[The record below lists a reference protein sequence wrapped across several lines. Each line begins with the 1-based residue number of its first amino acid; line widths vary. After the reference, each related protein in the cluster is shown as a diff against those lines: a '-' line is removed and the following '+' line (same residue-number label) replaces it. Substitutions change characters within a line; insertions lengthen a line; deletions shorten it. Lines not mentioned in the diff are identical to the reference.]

1 MHVSKIR
8 MQNFRC
14 YTDFTMHFSPGL
26 TVIVAE
32 NGKGKTAILDGLA
45 IAMAP
50 YLAAFPGIRARNF
63 QPNDV
68 RMVLDAPASGKELQI
83 QRMKYLL
90 PVALETE
97 VLATDGKSYSWKREL
112 KTVKGRT
119 VSASAKIVSDYGKK
133 MAEAI
138 NRPGDQ
144 EIILPVLG
152 YYGTSRMWNDSA
164 LLKRKDIDLSRS
176 SGYVE
181 CLEPSGSYNTFS
193 QWFRY
198 ASESALE
205 YDRIIVEKHLE
216 TKNPYRQILKAVN
229 KAIITCIQ
237 SMGWTDLKYSFAAQ
251 NLLICHPEK
260 GELPLEAMSDG
271 ARSVISMAADIA
283 YRMARLNPDLGE
295 DVTLNTPG
303 VVLIDE
309 VDMHL
314 HPSWQQTVVND
325 LRNAFPQVQFIVTTH
340 SPQVL
345 TSVPAECIRI
355 LHWDNDL
362 VDIEEPLFSLGA
374 ESSQLLWDIQH
385 VESRPSS
392 LPIVKT
398 LQRYLELVNEDKW
411 DSEEAL
417 ALRKKLD
424 AWSQGRE
431 PALLRADMDIR
442 VRSFRRKK

>member
-1 MHVSKIR
+1 MYVSKIR

-14 YTDFTMHFSPGL
+14 YTDFTMRFSPGV

-45 IAMAP
+45 ITMAP
-50 YLAAFPGIRARNF
+50 YLAAFPGIKARNF
-63 QPNDV
+63 QSNDV
-68 RMVLDAPASGKELQI
+68 RMVLDAPAAQEALQVR
-83 QRMKYLL
+83 RMKYLL
-90 PVALETE
+90 PVVLETE
-97 VLATDGKSYSWKREL
+97 VMADDGKAYSWKREL
-112 KTVKGRT
+112 KTVKGKT
-119 VSASAKIVSDYGKK
+119 SSVSAKFVSDYGRKV
-133 MAEAI
+133 AEAL
-138 NRPGDQ
+138 NQPGD
-144 EIILPVLG
+144 EKIILPVLG
-152 YYGTSRMWNDSA
+152 YYGTSRMWNDST
-164 LLKRKDIDLSRS
+164 LLKRKNVDLSRS

-181 CLEPSGSYNTFS
+181 CLEPSGSYNTFA

-198 ASESALE
+198 ATESALE
-205 YDRIIVEKHLE
+205 YDHVIAEKNLK
-216 TKNPYRQILKAVN
+216 TKNPYRVILNAIN

-251 NLLICHPEK
+251 NLLICHPEM

-283 YRMARLNPDLGE
+283 YRMARLNPDMGE
-295 DVTLNTPG
+295 EVTLKTSG
-303 VVLIDE
+303 VILIDE

-325 LRNAFPQVQFIVTTH
+325 LVKAFPKVQFIVTTH

-345 TSVPAECIRI
+345 TSVPAESIRI

-362 VDIEEPLFSLGA
+362 VDIEEPTFSLGA
-374 ESSQLLWDIQH
+374 ESSQLLRDIQH
-385 VESRPSS
+385 VETRPAS
-392 LPIVKT
+392 LPIVQT
-398 LQRYLELVNEDKW
+398 LQRYLQLVNEDKW

-417 ALRKKLD
+417 SLRKTLD
-424 AWSQGRE
+424 QWSQGRE

-442 VRSFRRKK
+442 VRNYRRKK

>member
-1 MHVSKIR
+1 

-14 YTDFTMHFSPGL
+14 YTDFTMQFSPKV

-45 IAMAP
+45 ITMAP
-50 YLAAFPGIRARNF
+50 YLAAFPGIKARNF

-68 RMVLDAPASGKELQI
+68 RMVMDVPQTQDELQI
-83 QRMKYLL
+83 KRMKYLL
-90 PVALETE
+90 PVVLETE
-97 VLATDGKSYSWKREL
+97 VKADDGKAYSWKREL
-112 KTVKGRT
+112 KSVKGKT
-119 VSASAKIVSDYGKK
+119 SSVSAKFVSDYGKRI
-133 MAEAI
+133 ADEL
-138 NRPGDQ
+138 NQPGDQ
-144 EIILPVLG
+144 DIILPVLG
-152 YYGTSRMWNDSA
+152 YYGTSRMWNDSS
-164 LLKRKDIDLSRS
+164 LLKRKKVDLSRS

-181 CLEPSGSYNTFS
+181 CLEPSGSYNTFA

-198 ASESALE
+198 ATESALE
-205 YDRIIVEKHLE
+205 YDHIIAEKKLNK
-216 TKNPYRQILKAVN
+216 KNPYREILNAIN
-229 KAIITCIQ
+229 KAIVTCIQ

-283 YRMARLNPDLGE
+283 YRMARLNPDMGE
-295 DVTLNTPG
+295 DVTLKTSG

-325 LRNAFPQVQFIVTTH
+325 LVKAFPKVQFIVTTH

-362 VDIEEPLFSLGA
+362 VDIEEPTFSLGA
-374 ESSQLLWDIQH
+374 ESSQLLRDIQH
-385 VESRPSS
+385 VESRPGS
-392 LPIVKT
+392 LPIVQA
-398 LQRYLELVNEDKW
+398 LQRYLQLVNEDKW

-417 ALRKKLD
+417 ALRETLD
-424 AWSQGRE
+424 RWSQGRE
-431 PALLRADMDIR
+431 PALVRADMDIR
-442 VRSFRRKK
+442 VRNFRRKK

>member
-1 MHVSKIR
+1 MYVSKIR

-14 YTDFTMHFSPGL
+14 YTDFTMQFSPKV

-45 IAMAP
+45 ITMAP
-50 YLAAFPGIRARNF
+50 YLAAFPGIKARNF

-68 RMVLDAPASGKELQI
+68 RMVMDVPQTQDELQI
-83 QRMKYLL
+83 KRMKYLL
-90 PVALETE
+90 PVVLETE
-97 VLATDGKSYSWKREL
+97 VKADDGKAYSWKREL
-112 KTVKGRT
+112 KSVKGKT
-119 VSASAKIVSDYGKK
+119 SSVSAKFVSDYGKRI
-133 MAEAI
+133 ADEL
-138 NRPGDQ
+138 NQPGDQ
-144 EIILPVLG
+144 DIILPVLG
-152 YYGTSRMWNDSA
+152 YYGTSRMWNDSS
-164 LLKRKDIDLSRS
+164 LLKRKKVDLSRS

-181 CLEPSGSYNTFS
+181 CLEPSGSYNTFA

-198 ASESALE
+198 ATESALE
-205 YDRIIVEKHLE
+205 YDHIIAEKKLNK
-216 TKNPYRQILKAVN
+216 KNPYREILNAIN
-229 KAIITCIQ
+229 KAIVTCIQ

-283 YRMARLNPDLGE
+283 YRMARLNPDMGE
-295 DVTLNTPG
+295 DVTLKTSG

-325 LRNAFPQVQFIVTTH
+325 LVKAFPKVQFIVTTH

-362 VDIEEPLFSLGA
+362 VDIEEPTFSLGA
-374 ESSQLLWDIQH
+374 ESSQLLRDIQH
-385 VESRPSS
+385 VESRPGS
-392 LPIVKT
+392 LPIVQA
-398 LQRYLELVNEDKW
+398 LQRYLQLVNEDKW

-417 ALRKKLD
+417 ALRETLD
-424 AWSQGRE
+424 RWSQGRE
-431 PALLRADMDIR
+431 PALVRADMDIR
-442 VRSFRRKK
+442 VRNFRRKK

>member
-1 MHVSKIR
+1 MYVSKIR

-14 YTDFTMHFSPGL
+14 YTDFTMQFSPGV

-45 IAMAP
+45 ITMAP
-50 YLAAFPGIRARNF
+50 YLAAFPGIKARNF

-68 RMVLDAPASGKELQI
+68 RMVLEVPSEKEELQI
-83 QRMKYLL
+83 RRMKYLL
-90 PVALETE
+90 PVVLETE
-97 VLATDGKSYSWKREL
+97 VKADDGKAYSWKREL
-112 KTVKGRT
+112 KTVKGKT
-119 VSASAKIVSDYGKK
+119 SSVSAKFVSDYGKK
-133 MAEAI
+133 VVKAL
-138 NRPGDQ
+138 NQPGDH

-152 YYGTSRMWNDSA
+152 YYGTSRMWNDSS
-164 LLKRKDIDLSRS
+164 LLKRKSVDLSRS

-181 CLEPSGSYNTFS
+181 CLEPSGSYNTFA

-198 ASESALE
+198 ATESALE
-205 YDRIIVEKHLE
+205 YDRIIAEKNLK
-216 TKNPYRQILKAVN
+216 TKNPYRVILNAIN
-229 KAIITCIQ
+229 KAIITCIR

-283 YRMARLNPDLGE
+283 YRMARLNPDMGG
-295 DVTLNTPG
+295 DVTLKTSG
-303 VVLIDE
+303 VILIDE

-314 HPSWQQTVVND
+314 HPSWQQTVVYD
-325 LRNAFPQVQFIVTTH
+325 LVQAFPKVQFIVTTH

-362 VDIEEPLFSLGA
+362 VDIEEPAFSLGA
-374 ESSQLLWDIQH
+374 ESSQLLRDIQH
-385 VESRPSS
+385 VESRPAS

-398 LQRYLELVNEDKW
+398 LQRYLQLVNEDKW

-417 ALRKKLD
+417 ALRETLD
-424 AWSQGRE
+424 RWSQGRE

-442 VRSFRRKK
+442 VRNYRRKK